1 MLTYKKCNP
10 FSKTF
15 ICHPSQS
22 MGTVMSAFLTQAK
35 NTYLG
40 HVPSIHTLISS
51 FSVNNKRGNQTN

>member
-1 MLTYKKCNP
+1 
-10 FSKTF
+10 
-15 ICHPSQS
+15 

-51 FSVNNKRGNQTN
+51 FSVNNKWGNQTN